1 MSTTIL
7 THSSET
13 DREIQKPE
21 HFSMGIIIEGS
32 DYKTMD
38 VNLIQQ
44 IEENEEEE
52 EGVPVCGGNLSTP
65 VVDTVDYTGEVH
77 YKIGTRLYIENA
89 D

>member
-1 MSTTIL
+1 
-7 THSSET
+7 
-13 DREIQKPE
+13 
-21 HFSMGIIIEGS
+21 
-32 DYKTMD
+32 MD

-44 IEENEEEE
+44 IEENEEEEE

-65 VVDTVDYTGEVH
+65 VVDTVNYTEEVH